1 MNTVLFKILF
11 TLVITLSYSN
21 WVAARSDD
29 ASKPLNINA
38 DSAEIN
44 DASGISIYRGN
55 VEITQGSMR
64 LTGDTVILE
73 THENKIKKLT
83 SEGNLSTFKQTN
95 DDGKT
100 INAVAKKMVYTIS
113 KNEIVLTDNAKLTEA
128 CNTFESHKI
137 IFDTEKEIVKAGNQ
151 SGSSNGNDR
160 VNITVFPDDAN
171 NTNTGCE

>member
-1 MNTVLFKILF
+1 MNITVCKLITAIVVALCCNSQ
-11 TLVITLSYSN
+11 VI
-21 WVAARSDD
+21 ARSDD

-73 THENKIKKLT
+73 THQNQIKKLT

-100 INAVAKKMVYTIS
+100 INAVAKKMVYRIS
-113 KNEIVLTDNAKLTEA
+113 KHEIVLTDNAKLTEA
-128 CNTFESHKI
+128 CNTFESQRI
-137 IFDTEKEIVKAGNQ
+137 VFDTKKEIVNAGDTDE
-151 SGSSNGNDR
+151 NDR
-160 VNITVFPDDAN
+160 VTITLYPEDADN
-171 NTNTGCE
+171 KTTDCQ